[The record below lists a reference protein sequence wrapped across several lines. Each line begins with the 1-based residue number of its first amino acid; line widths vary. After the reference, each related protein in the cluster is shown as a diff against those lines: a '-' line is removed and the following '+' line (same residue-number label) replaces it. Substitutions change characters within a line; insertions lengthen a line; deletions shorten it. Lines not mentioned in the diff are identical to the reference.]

1 MDWMLI
7 IGTATFASTS
17 LVYVWY
23 LHKSLEML
31 RGKVNDLSNMCDKLE
46 RHVIVLE
53 DRFEAMNSQMY
64 NISTKLN
71 VLRPEI
77 DAAFVKQELGYA
89 EQDLAHFSKAAGD
102 AKIKIKNLSAK
113 LKSMQNG

>member
-46 RHVIVLE
+46 RHVIILE
-53 DRFEAMNSQMY
+53 DRFEAMNNQMY
-64 NISTKLN
+64 NLSSRINT
-71 VLRPEI
+71 LRPEI
-77 DAAFVKQELGYA
+77 DIAFVSQELNYA
-89 EQDLAHFSKAAGD
+89 KQDLEHFDKHAKD
-102 AKIKIKNLSAK
+102 AKIKIKK
-113 LKSMQNG
+113 IP